1 MQDIRA
7 LVIVFYAVL
16 LFIVLIVFLVLNKRY
31 ETQKDY
37 LGFFIMGI
45 VWIIAGIVLQMW
57 GLTVAGIIMALIGIV
72 NVKKWKHCNE
82 QWNNLSSRDRRI
94 KIVLMTVLGLLVFSS
109 MILYFTVL

>member
-1 MQDIRA
+1 MYDIRA

-16 LFIVLIVFLVLNKRY
+16 LFIVLIVFLALNKRY
-31 ETQKDY
+31 ETQKDF

-45 VWIIAGIVLQMW
+45 VWIIAGIVLKMW

-72 NVKKWKHCNE
+72 NVKKWKDFNE
-82 QWNNLSSRDRRI
+82 QWNNLSSKDRRI
-94 KIVLMTVLGLLVFSS
+94 KIVLMTVLGLLVFAS